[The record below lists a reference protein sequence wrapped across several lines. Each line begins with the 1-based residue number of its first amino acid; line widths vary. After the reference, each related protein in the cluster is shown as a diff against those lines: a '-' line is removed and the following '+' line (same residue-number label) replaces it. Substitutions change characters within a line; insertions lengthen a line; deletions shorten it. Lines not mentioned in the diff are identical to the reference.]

1 MAITITSA
9 GGGHWS
15 SKVLTFTAD
24 GTATISFDRPV
35 RRLSF
40 TSEGTDGGGTL
51 TWKVGND
58 GATFSAFGA
67 ATSADPANA
76 TAVTSATAAGNWQ
89 TMFQLGTYSTYQ
101 FILTGSTNPVLVVS
115 VLAELL

>member
-1 MAITITSA
+1 MAVTTVSA
-9 GGGHWS
+9 GGGHWAR
-15 SKVLTFTAD
+15 KTITFTAD

-51 TWKVGND
+51 TWKVSND

-67 ATSADPANA
+67 STSADPANI

-89 TMFQLGTYSTYQ
+89 TMFQLGTYQSYQ
-101 FILTGSTNPVLVVS
+101 FILAGSTNPVLVV
-115 VLAELL
+115 VAMAELL